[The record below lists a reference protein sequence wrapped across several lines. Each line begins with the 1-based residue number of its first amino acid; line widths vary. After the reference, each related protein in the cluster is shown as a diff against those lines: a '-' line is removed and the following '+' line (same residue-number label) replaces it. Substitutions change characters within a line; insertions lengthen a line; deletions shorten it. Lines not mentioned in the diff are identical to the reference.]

1 MPSYSDPVL
10 VCRPAL
16 PSDTD
21 DVLEFTKFIW
31 EGHDYIKYVWHEW
44 LDDPQG
50 LLATAQYGSHA
61 VGIAKVTLLS
71 AGQWWL
77 EGLRVDPKFQGLRIG
92 SHLHDYMDRWWLRH
106 GDGILRLMTSSERLQ
121 VHHLSERT
129 GYTKAGEVADYRLDL
144 ATSGVIASSAE
155 GPAGVLPAGEATKQ
169 SPGQINK
176 PSGLEPVSADRLGA
190 ALEFASAHLGHSSGL
205 MDSGWRFSTPDKT
218 RLAALASAGRLHWW
232 RERLGLL
239 ATFEDE
245 DDDQRVLA
253 IAFAA
258 VARPN
263 LLADLLRDA
272 AALAKRDGFA
282 SIHWLAPVRG
292 EVQAALRAAGY
303 ATDWEHTGFLYAK
316 PHPGI

>member
-61 VGIAKVTLLS
+61 VGIAKITLLS

-77 EGLRVDPKFQGLRIG
+77 EGLHVDPKFQGLKIG
-92 SHLHDYMDRWWLRH
+92 SHLHEYMDRWWLRH
-106 GDGILRLMTSSERLQ
+106 GDGILRLMTSSERVQ

-129 GYTKAGEVADYRLDL
+129 GYTKTGEVADYRLDL
-144 ATSGVIASSAE
+144 AKSGVVARSAE

-169 SPGQINK
+169 SHSPLARHNLSGQL
-176 PSGLEPVSADRLGA
+176 PSMRCPPPLTRVH
-190 ALEFASAHLGHSSGL
+190 ASRTLKRPHGFG
-205 MDSGWRFSTPDKT
+205 
-218 RLAALASAGRLHWW
+218 
-232 RERLGLL
+232 
-239 ATFEDE
+239 
-245 DDDQRVLA
+245 LA
-253 IAFAA
+253 ILNPRRDEAGGAGLRRSPA
-258 VARPN
+258 LVA
-263 LLADLLRDA
+263 
-272 AALAKRDGFA
+272 
-282 SIHWLAPVRG
+282 
-292 EVQAALRAAGY
+292 
-303 ATDWEHTGFLYAK
+303 
-316 PHPGI
+316 